1 MKEGCGFTA
10 PTTDDDISETNNGAV
25 ETFGSKKWRN
35 EATVRGLQSRKSFA
49 CQGINENHH
58 ALREF
63 EPDIRRM
70 VVKHTRL
77 ADKDGDGRL
86 SREEYIKSSAMLAT
100 DVKEGAQKV
109 KEGAQKEKKLKRTVG
124 GLSLVT
130 VLGLI
135 GNFFLIY
142 AV

>member
-1 MKEGCGFTA
+1 
-10 PTTDDDISETNNGAV
+10 
-25 ETFGSKKWRN
+25 
-35 EATVRGLQSRKSFA
+35 
-49 CQGINENHH
+49 
-58 ALREF
+58 
-63 EPDIRRM
+63 M

-100 DVKEGAQKV
+100 DA

>member
-35 EATVRGLQSRKSFA
+35 EGTVRGRQSLRSFA

-100 DVKEGAQKV
+100 DA